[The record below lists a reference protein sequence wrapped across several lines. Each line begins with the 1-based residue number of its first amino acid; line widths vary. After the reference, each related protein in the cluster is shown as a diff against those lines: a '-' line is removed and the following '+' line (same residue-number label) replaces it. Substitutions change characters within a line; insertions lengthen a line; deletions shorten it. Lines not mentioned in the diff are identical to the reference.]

1 MQQLNEKERKIEQV
15 VKENQKMK
23 EINDLLINKR
33 VEPVQNQQF
42 SILGFNV

>member
-1 MQQLNEKERKIEQV
+1 MQELNEKERKIEQV